1 MDKIIL
7 ALFVAFLLSG
17 CLTTSPSSG
26 RVVVDGRH
34 SSIDIV
40 FSDRDRAFIHDYYKA
55 QRKHKKHKKQK
66 KVPPGLAK
74 KGKLPPGLA
83 KRDRLPPG
91 LQGRGL
97 PHELDRR
104 LTHLPD
110 DYVRVKVGADVVLM
124 DRNTRVIFDI
134 IYGID

>member
-1 MDKIIL
+1 MNKIVL
-7 ALFVAFLLSG
+7 VLFVAFLFSG
-17 CLTTSPSSG
+17 CLTAPSSG

-34 SSIDIV
+34 GSIDIV
-40 FSDRDRAFIHDYYKA
+40 FSDRDRAFIRDYYGGK
-55 QRKHKKHKKQK
+55 RKHKKHKKT
-66 KVPPGLAK
+66 PPGLAR

-97 PHELDRR
+97 PYDLDRR
-104 LTHLPD
+104 LTHLPGS
-110 DYVRVKVGADVVLM
+110 YVRVRVGADIVLM

-134 IYGID
+134 VYGVD